1 VLRSNVLETMGQDFV
16 RTARAKGLSR
26 RRVLFHHVLRNSLMP
41 IVTLFGLDFAALL
54 GGATLVT
61 ESVFNIPGIGQYEAQ
76 SIAQLNVPPILVG
89 AILTAFFVVLFSALI
104 DIVYALLDPRV
115 RLS

>member
-1 VLRSNVLETMGQDFV
+1 VDLQPRPADGELHDQVLD
-16 RTARAKGLSR
+16 
-26 RRVLFHHVLRNSLMP
+26 
-41 IVTLFGLDFAALL
+41 
-54 GGATLVT
+54 
-61 ESVFNIPGIGQYEAQ
+61 AQ
-76 SIAQLNVPPILVG
+76 QRLVG